1 MFLRIDNERPKY
13 LISMHLESSTSYSF
27 KVASLVAG
35 KGVDFHPVL
44 DLDQSFSLPVNL
56 FPEEH
61 GIAAVDRLFPLKPK
75 NPI

>member
-1 MFLRIDNERPKY
+1 
-13 LISMHLESSTSYSF
+13 MHLESSTSYSF

-35 KGVDFHPVL
+35 KGVDFRPVL
-44 DLDQSFSLPVNL
+44 DLGHSCSLSINL
-56 FPEEH
+56 FPGD

>member
-1 MFLRIDNERPKY
+1 
-13 LISMHLESSTSYSF
+13 MHLELTTISYSY
-27 KVASLVAG
+27 KVASLVTG
-35 KGVDFHPVL
+35 NCVCFRPVL
-44 DLDQSFSLPVNL
+44 DLGHSCSLPINL